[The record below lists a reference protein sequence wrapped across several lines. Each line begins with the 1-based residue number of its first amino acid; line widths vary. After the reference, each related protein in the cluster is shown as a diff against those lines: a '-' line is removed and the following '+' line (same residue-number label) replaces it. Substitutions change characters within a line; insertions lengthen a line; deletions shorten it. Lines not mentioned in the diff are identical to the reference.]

1 MLNLLILS
9 KNYTKDFELM
19 CQISLNVYETM
30 NVLPLKHVAPVWK
43 IMLQQPD
50 LTFRSK
56 FRQKL
61 SQKLRNT
68 DIIVAKNSSDRDQL
82 NSWTMKE
89 AIDILRALRNV
100 IHDYKIWLKVD
111 QLIQNA
117 IVTDPNAN
125 KIPLNDLMDTINT
138 LAYKEVQNIDTWQ
151 FLSSRFLGKL

>member
-1 MLNLLILS
+1 
-9 KNYTKDFELM
+9 
-19 CQISLNVYETM
+19 
-30 NVLPLKHVAPVWK
+30 
-43 IMLQQPD
+43 
-50 LTFRSK
+50 
-56 FRQKL
+56 
-61 SQKLRNT
+61 
-68 DIIVAKNSSDRDQL
+68 
-82 NSWTMKE
+82 MKE